1 MNKIEIIQND
11 KLLRTVNSEEETVE
25 NILKSSNVDFTKT
38 IAVKVNNEYVA
49 LDKNLDQ
56 DTKLELVNID
66 SIDGYR
72 IYKDTSIFILC
83 YAFHKIFPKDELV
96 IEHSIGDGVYV
107 EIINYNFTEEEVKR
121 LKEEFENI
129 VKSARPIIKH
139 ELEAQEA
146 YKIAR
151 RFNRKDILKNIQYET
166 MSFFQCE
173 EYYDYFVNQLAF
185 NTSQMK
191 PIQIQYHA
199 PGLILRFA
207 QKDTNVIDD
216 KRQFPRKLFSTHQ
229 EHDKWLNILKLH
241 NVSALNKAIKNYH
254 IKNLIQIEEALHEK
268 KIVNIANEI
277 TQEDKIK
284 LILVAGPSSS
294 GKTTFAKRLSIQ
306 LQVNGVLPKIISM
319 DDYFL
324 PRKKTPKK
332 INGDYDYENIEALDL
347 ELLNSDLKALMS
359 GKEIKIPKYNFIS
372 GKREKS
378 YRKFRL
384 GENEIIIME
393 GIHGLNDKLTPSIPF
408 NQKIK
413 IYVSALNNL
422 NIDSHNR
429 IMTTDSRKFRRMVRD
444 YKFRGHQPEYTL
456 GMWDSVREGED
467 KYIFPYQENADFM
480 LNSSLTYE
488 LGVLKKFLMPL
499 LKSITNFSETY
510 TEAQRLMRILDH
522 IYNIQNELIPSNS
535 ILREFV
541 GGSIFEY

>member
-1 MNKIEIIQND
+1 MNKIEIIQNE

-268 KIVNIANEI
+268 KIVNIAKEI

>member
-268 KIVNIANEI
+268 KIVNIAKEI